1 MPSEPTLSVAE
12 FYSMWGASGLSETQG
27 SQSHFRDLC
36 AMLGVDPPPPNDPDT
51 YTFERPVYDADGEY
65 VGSADVWKA
74 NCFGWEYKS
83 PGKSLRNAYT
93 QLRGYQ
99 EGLGNPPI
107 LVVCDMRTF
116 EIHTTFTNAPARTIR
131 FTLKDLV
138 ENPTHYCRILRNAF
152 EPSGSGREH
161 PLHPDRDPRYITETA
176 ASKFGEVAEAL
187 RALDHD
193 PNVVA
198 RFLNRM
204 VFAFF
209 AESVGLFR
217 SDYGDTYKLLTITL
231 QNLSQRPERTRAQIA
246 AVFRAMSSRETPD
259 FGPFPV
265 PWFNGGLFD
274 ESAERETFA
283 LTGDLVNVLLETG
296 QLDWS
301 RIDPAIF
308 GTLFERGLD
317 PDRRTQLGAHYTDP
331 DNIMRVVEPV
341 LLRPLRREFS
351 ELRLALQPLPGVSE
365 ADAPPYGENGSL
377 SLDEP
382 APDSTEGRI
391 RAFHDRLANVR
402 VLDPAC
408 GSGNFLYV
416 AMRELKQLEQEL
428 IDWAHGSF
436 GINGMKRRV
445 GPANMLGIDIDQY
458 AVDLTRLS
466 LWIGDIQWT
475 MQQGLRHLS
484 EPILGQI
491 DQIECRDAILDIDN
505 EGNPVPAQWPA
516 AEFIVGNPPFLGGKL
531 LRREL
536 GSEVVERLRTAWGD
550 LISGNSDLCTYWHE
564 QARQHILRKQAKRA
578 GLLATNSI
586 TQQVN
591 RPVLERIIE
600 SGGITAA
607 FRDEPWVPDGAAVR
621 IAIIAQDDGTDTDR
635 SLDGSNVE
643 QITPAL
649 TTGPDLGGAKRLR
662 ENRQFSYRGG
672 IRAGPFDVSREVGT
686 AMLAAPTNVNGRPN
700 ADVVFPLI
708 IGRDLAQGRSER
720 FVIDFGE
727 QRSLADAAKYERP
740 FEYVKKHVQPWREQ
754 NPNPEHP
761 EEWWRHFV
769 PQRNMRNRIH
779 SLPRWIATPETSKH
793 RFFVWITD
801 NSVPDI
807 SVIAILRSDDYALGV
822 LQSNVHELWSF
833 AQGSRIG
840 VGNDI
845 RYMPT
850 RTFETFPFPWPL
862 STPEG
867 ELTDVQREH
876 RDAISSAAASLH
888 AQREARLGPSAIG
901 SDDAAAGTITSL
913 YNDPPTWLTITH
925 DAIDEAVC
933 AAYGWSAEL
942 TDDEILSRLLELNRQ
957 RAAAEP

>member
-1 MPSEPTLSVAE
+1 MLSEPTLSVAE
-12 FYSMWGASGLSETQG
+12 FYSMWGASELSETQG

-217 SDYGDTYKLLTITL
+217 NDYGDTYQLLTITL

-351 ELRLALQPLPGVSE
+351 ELRRALQPQPGVSE

-491 DQIECRDAILDIDN
+491 DQIECRDAILDTDN

-516 AEFIVGNPPFLGGKL
+516 AEFIVGNPPFMGSKQMKALDSHYVSQ
-531 LRREL
+531 LRKAYSDMLDGR
-536 GSEVVERLRTAWGD
+536 V
-550 LISGNSDLCTYWHE
+550 DLCVYWHE
-564 QARQHILRKQAKRA
+564 LARQQIVSGATDRA
-578 GLLATNSI
+578 SLLATQNIRRSFS
-586 TQQVN
+586 
-591 RPVLERIIE
+591 RPVLERITE
-600 SGGITAA
+600 SGQIFMAYT
-607 FRDEPWVPDGAAVR
+607 DEEWTNNGAAVR
-621 IAIIAQDDGTDTDR
+621 IAIIGQDNGNEDDVLLNGEP
-635 SLDGSNVE
+635 VAV
-643 QITPAL
+643 IH
-649 TTGPDLGGAKRLR
+649 PDLTSGPRVFDASPLAENKGFAFVGGQRTGKFELELSGAH
-662 ENRQFSYRGG
+662 
-672 IRAGPFDVSREVGT
+672 
-686 AMLAAPTNVNGRPN
+686 AMLNAPANPNGRPN
-700 ADVVFPLI
+700 SEVVFKFIAGADLT
-708 IGRDLAQGRSER
+708 GRPRGRHI
-720 FVIDFGE
+720 IDFGSDMSRE
-727 QRSLADAAKYERP
+727 DAALFEMPYKWVKENVFPERSQHSNQKIKR
-740 FEYVKKHVQPWREQ
+740 Y
-754 NPNPEHP
+754 
-761 EEWWRHFV
+761 WWRHQATTDKLIAAMT
-769 PQRNMRNRIH
+769 PLRRWLAT
-779 SLPRWIATPETSKH
+779 SLTSKH
-793 RFFVWITD
+793 RNFVWI
-801 NSVPDI
+801 SEERVRIDI
-807 SVIAILRSDDYALGV
+807 SVVAIAREDDYTFGV
-822 LQSNVHELWSF
+822 LH
-833 AQGSRIG
+833 SRIHKTWALAQASRLG
-840 VGNDI
+840 FGNDP
-845 RYMPT
+845 RYT
-850 RTFETFPFPWPL
+850 HTQCFFTFPFPWPL
-862 STPEG
+862 DTAEADLDA
-867 ELTDVQREH
+867 EQRAHE
-876 RDAISSAAASLH
+876 RAIAAAVKVLH
-888 AQREARLGPSAIG
+888 ERREAWLNPVDVNPAILQ
-901 SDDAAAGTITSL
+901 DRTMTEL
-913 YNDPPTWLTITH
+913 YNRQPDWLIDAH
-925 DAIDEAVC
+925 DAIDEAVT

-942 TDDEILSRLLELNRQ
+942 TDDEILPRLLELNRQ
-957 RAAAEP
+957 RAGAEP